1 MNSTRAAMNSQPAGG
16 KVAEPDRLPSSLCNS
31 GTLLPLMLFIS
42 STGSAA
48 MGKGKGT
55 ETLLSI
61 IFFFDHCFTFFLP
74 FPKLYPLNFAY
85 FISCK
90 LGCLQADTSL
100 YI

>member
-1 MNSTRAAMNSQPAGG
+1 MNSTRAATNSQPADG
-16 KVAEPDRLPSSLCNS
+16 KVVEPDRLPSSLRNS

-61 IFFFDHCFTFFLP
+61 IFFDHCFTFFLP
-74 FPKLYPLNFAY
+74 FPKFYPSNFAC